1 MKKKVDIELSIPDNS
16 GIYKSL
22 FQFSNDGIVIV
33 DKKSKLILD
42 INKSALDL
50 LGYKQEEIIHKPIFL
65 LYPKEV
71 LPFIKVKIQEL
82 AKNGNV
88 DFKNMFLKFED
99 DTYEKLDMKFKYNE
113 KEEETEIN
121 VVNGISNVILTD
133 DEELVNVLFVK
144 NIKPKKKKYAKAAE
158 PDFDL

>member
-1 MKKKVDIELSIPDNS
+1 MKKIIPILIFTIIASPFFSQSNSVQLTCYSKYAKVFEKRGATNVSD
-16 GIYKSL
+16 GIYD
-22 FQFSNDGIVIV
+22 NVIITIRKGSMA
-33 DKKSKLILD
+33 DCFY
-42 INKSALDL
+42 
-50 LGYKQEEIIHKPIFL
+50 G
-65 LYPKEV
+65 
-71 LPFIKVKIQEL
+71 KVTV
-82 AKNGNV
+82 KNGNV

-121 VVNGISNVILTD
+121 VVNGISNVILTA